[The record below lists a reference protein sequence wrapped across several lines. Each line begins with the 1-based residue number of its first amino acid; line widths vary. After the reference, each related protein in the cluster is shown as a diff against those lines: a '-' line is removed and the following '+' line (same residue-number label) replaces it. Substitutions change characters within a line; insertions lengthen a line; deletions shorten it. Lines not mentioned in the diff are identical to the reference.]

1 MDSYS
6 VLDLVHQHAY
16 HDELP
21 HCIFTADGLIVVSLW
36 AADAGHDSRGGV
48 CGGLGWVT
56 GTLSVLT
63 VLSSII
69 SSRLPYPIP

>member
-6 VLDLVHQHAY
+6 VLGLVHQHAY

-36 AADAGHDSRGGV
+36 VADAGHDYRGGV
-48 CGGLGWVT
+48 
-56 GTLSVLT
+56 
-63 VLSSII
+63 
-69 SSRLPYPIP
+69 

>member
-36 AADAGHDSRGGV
+36 VADAGHDSRGG
-48 CGGLGWVT
+48 CGESWRVALA
-56 GTLSVLT
+56 L
-63 VLSSII
+63 
-69 SSRLPYPIP
+69 